1 MTEPWPL
8 LGTLLSGELQAFLL
22 VPTAIPNRKARSRE
36 VEEPPPMPSVRTW
49 VSLFPLLLN
58 ILMLHGGRGV
68 GGAGSLA
75 TARHSDTGYASWHR

>member
-1 MTEPWPL
+1 MEGRRHTHRVVIATVTEPWPL
-8 LGTLLSGELQAFLL
+8 PGTLPSGELQAFVL

-58 ILMLHGGRGV
+58 ILILHGGAV
-68 GGAGSLA
+68 ALA
-75 TARHSDTGYASWHR
+75 A